1 MDEFMNPKAI
11 SLMTFLAVAAVC
23 SMQAQ
28 AQQAGGTTRNTAALT
43 TGGGGGTAG
52 AQIPGNVNTTG
63 EIQTDAGTSANVMR
77 EFNEGFVGRADNTS
91 RFVGN
96 ENAEAGGN
104 VQRNFQNR
112 QSSSS
117 GFGTWTRT
125 TSVRPTMQLGFQPP
139 VTSGVSTVT
148 LQTPNLNAMQRYV
161 PFQMLNVMVD
171 EGTAVVNG
179 TVASERERK
188 LAEALLRLE
197 PGIRRVDN
205 QLKIRES
212 R

>member
-1 MDEFMNPKAI
+1 MNPKAI

-63 EIQTDAGTSANVMR
+63 EIQIDAGTSANVMR